1 MIKETICYYLSGDIA
16 EGGYN
21 KKVTNS
27 DIQRGS
33 LNFCIFAVTWFLK
46 GLYSDFGLSI
56 IPNDFHT
63 KYIAVEKGVLQG
75 DSFSPLTFNLIINT
89 FLHCVKEEKFTNF
102 GYRTF
107 KSFLQLVSFRGWHCS
122 SNFFRK
128 WKSGFIK
135 SIQQIAEMI
144 RNDN

>member
-27 DIQRGS
+27 DIERGS

-75 DSFSPLTFNLIINT
+75 DSFSPSVFNLIINI
-89 FLHCVKEEKFTNF
+89 FMQCVKEEKFTKF
-102 GYRTF
+102 GYRSF
-107 KSFLQLVSFRGWHCS
+107 KGFLPRNWFQFADDAVAVTSLEGENQILLNLFS
-122 SNFFRK
+122 K
-128 WKSGFIK
+128 WC
-135 SIQQIAEMI
+135 
-144 RNDN
+144 R